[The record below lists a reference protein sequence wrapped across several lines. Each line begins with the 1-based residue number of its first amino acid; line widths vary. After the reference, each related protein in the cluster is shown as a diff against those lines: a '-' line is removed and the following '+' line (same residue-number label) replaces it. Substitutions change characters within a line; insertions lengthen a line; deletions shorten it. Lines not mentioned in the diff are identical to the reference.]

1 MRLVWSAGGHRADF
15 ERERDRAERL
25 MAELLKSTADT
36 IAASAGAA
44 QRRADG
50 APNPALVE
58 AAGRLR
64 KAPPHAGRHGQGLGD
79 LRQGAL
85 PWHLS

>member
-1 MRLVWSAGGHRADF
+1 VVCGRSPGGLRAGARPGRAPD
-15 ERERDRAERL
+15 DRAVEVDRGHDGGQG
-25 MAELLKSTADT
+25 SD
-36 IAASAGAA
+36 GAA

-50 APNPALVE
+50 ASNPALVE